1 MVQRSVARDTAR
13 VTRCGRTS
21 KGDVR
26 ACPTLRLELLYC
38 TACAMTGL
46 IRVQSCLVLLKFK
59 LIIAPNLLF
68 KANDLFVKNQS
79 CIHDQ

>member
-13 VTRCGRTS
+13 VTRTS

-38 TACAMTGL
+38 MCYDWAYNSPILFGL
-46 IRVQSCLVLLKFK
+46 TQVQTYYC
-59 LIIAPNLLF
+59 P
-68 KANDLFVKNQS
+68 
-79 CIHDQ
+79 